1 MHFVI
6 ATRDKQIVISN
17 FFLEKSFKIDLEKNY
32 KELNPNSTKFENS
45 SDISSL
51 DVYLCG
57 SNKILFLI
65 GTKGGFL
72 FEITIIYESEDDEFL
87 MKLESIELL
96 SKNHQS
102 QSLKNISDN
111 FKNKKQLSISVFPL

>member
-72 FEITIIYESEDDEFL
+72 FEITINYESEDDEFL

>member
-1 MHFVI
+1 M
-6 ATRDKQIVISN
+6 
-17 FFLEKSFKIDLEKNY
+17 
-32 KELNPNSTKFENS
+32 
-45 SDISSL
+45 
-51 DVYLCG
+51 
-57 SNKILFLI
+57 I

-72 FEITIIYESEDDEFL
+72 FEITIIYESKDNKFL
-87 MKLESIELL
+87 MKLGSIELL